1 MEQFYYEDTAVVENA
16 DADCHSLLKA
26 SALLRYV
33 EQISTMHARH
43 FGMDDKFF
51 EDHGVAFLVGKQAA
65 QITRMPL
72 RAEKLTF
79 LTACEPCKKGSMKRL
94 TRILDEAEKECALID
109 SRWIVVDTD
118 RECILRQPSWHTPGY
133 WNEDLDGELPQ
144 LVHKAK
150 ELTCAGSRTASYS
163 LCDLNGHV
171 NNACYL
177 DIACDALPLE
187 VVKGGP
193 LKFVSVKYHREIP
206 LGSQVEVFY
215 APSTDGWYVV
225 GRREEHAAFECYLE
239 FTK

>member
-1 MEQFYYEDTAVVENA
+1 
-16 DADCHSLLKA
+16 
-26 SALLRYV
+26 
-33 EQISTMHARH
+33 
-43 FGMDDKFF
+43 
-51 EDHGVAFLVGKQAA
+51 
-65 QITRMPL
+65 
-72 RAEKLTF
+72 
-79 LTACEPCKKGSMKRL
+79 MKRL
-94 TRILDEAEKECALID
+94 TRILDEAGKECALID

-118 RECILRQPSWHTPGY
+118 RECILRQPSWHTPVTGTRI
-133 WNEDLDGELPQ
+133 WKGSCPSWCT
-144 LVHKAK
+144 KAK

-215 APSTDGWYVV
+215 APSADGWYVV